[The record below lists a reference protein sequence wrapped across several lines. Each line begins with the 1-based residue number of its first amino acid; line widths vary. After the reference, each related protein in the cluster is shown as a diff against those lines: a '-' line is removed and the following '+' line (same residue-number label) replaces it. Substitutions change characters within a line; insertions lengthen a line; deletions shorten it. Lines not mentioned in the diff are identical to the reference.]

1 MNSEYEGV
9 IAYDDNRRPIDYLY
23 RVSLN
28 ALIKNEKGKV
38 LVVKESGRDFWDLP
52 GGGMDHGEDIK
63 SALARELHEEV
74 GMEFDFTYR
83 VVLVDSPE
91 VLRSRPIWQLRIIFE
106 VKPDIMEFKLG
117 KDGDEVK
124 FLDPEVFNGSNS
136 QYRESKIY
144 EYMQRIK

>member
-1 MNSEYEGV
+1 MKSEYEGV
-9 IAYDDNRRPIDYLY
+9 VTYVDSGRPTDYLF

-28 ALIKNEKGKV
+28 ALIKNDKGEV

-74 GMEFDFTYR
+74 NMTCDFTYEL
-83 VVLVDSPE
+83 VCVDSPE
-91 VLRSRPIWQLRIIFE
+91 VLMSRPIWQLRIVYE
-106 VKPDIMEFKLG
+106 VKPDTMEFKPG

-124 FLDPEVFNGSNS
+124 FVDPEIFNSGNS

-144 EYMQRIK
+144 EYIQLIT